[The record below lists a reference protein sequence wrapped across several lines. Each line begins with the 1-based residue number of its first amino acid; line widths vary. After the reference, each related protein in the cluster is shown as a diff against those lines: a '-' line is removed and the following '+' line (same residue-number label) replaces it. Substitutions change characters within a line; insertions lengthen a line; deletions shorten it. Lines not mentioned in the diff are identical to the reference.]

1 MWENI
6 TKDQVNQIISYVMRR
21 WADPDGQETWHTSD
35 HKKFL
40 MLFVRWIKTGRRTYS
55 RKYPEPEEIRDIAI
69 KRVPQKL
76 TRKDMITSEEEME
89 LLNAC
94 GENIRDKAFISI
106 HGEAGSRPGE
116 ILNLRIGHIEFLKN
130 GGVIINVDGKTGDR
144 PIHLIKSVPH
154 LAAWMEAHPYKD
166 NPASPLWISVA
177 NGMYGQNMTYS
188 AARAMI
194 RRRCTLAISK
204 AKIDDE
210 KSSIDTKRITML
222 VFRHTEITNASKW
235 MPDAILKKRHGW
247 SKTSKMAANYEH
259 LSYEDVGNAVF
270 ERYGLKNSSDKETEQ
285 LPKKC
290 NICDKVN
297 PYDATICSKCGK
309 YLDLKIAIMHEEEEN
324 QEKKLSKN

>member
-1 MWENI
+1 
-6 TKDQVNQIISYVMRR
+6 
-21 WADPDGQETWHTSD
+21 
-35 HKKFL
+35 
-40 MLFVRWIKTGRRTYS
+40 
-55 RKYPEPEEIRDIAI
+55 
-69 KRVPQKL
+69 
-76 TRKDMITSEEEME
+76 
-89 LLNAC
+89 
-94 GENIRDKAFISI
+94 
-106 HGEAGSRPGE
+106 
-116 ILNLRIGHIEFLKN
+116 
-130 GGVIINVDGKTGDR
+130 
-144 PIHLIKSVPH
+144 
-154 LAAWMEAHPYKD
+154 
-166 NPASPLWISVA
+166 
-177 NGMYGQNMTYS
+177 
-188 AARAMI
+188 MI

-297 PYDATICSKCGK
+297 SYDATICSKCGK
-309 YLDLKIAIMHEEEEN
+309 YLDLKL
-324 QEKKLSKN
+324 Q